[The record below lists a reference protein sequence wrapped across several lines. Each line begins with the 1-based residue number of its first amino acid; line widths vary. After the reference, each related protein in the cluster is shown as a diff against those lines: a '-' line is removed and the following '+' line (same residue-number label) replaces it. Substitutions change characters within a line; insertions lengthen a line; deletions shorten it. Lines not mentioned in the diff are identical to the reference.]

1 VSLSTPPDKPARK
14 LRLHAGA
21 FVSSSFDRVML
32 RRWLRAIRVLVL
44 GIVFLLLLPYVLTP
58 LYRVVDPVSTLML
71 WRWAKGARV
80 ERIVVPIDHV
90 APILSRSVLAAE
102 DERFCSHHG
111 IDFDELR
118 RVVKAETNGVRR
130 PRGGSSITQQLAKN
144 LFLWP
149 GRSYVRKSLEF
160 PLALWIDL
168 VIPKRRQL
176 EIYLNTAE
184 WGPDG
189 EFGAEAGA
197 RRAFGKPAAALSTP
211 EAALLAVT
219 LPNPI
224 RRNARQPSQAVRRL
238 AATYTGRVA
247 AGVDIDRCI
256 RPAG

>member
-1 VSLSTPPDKPARK
+1 MSVTQPQTSPPVA
-14 LRLHAGA
+14 AMQVVA
-21 FVSSSFDRVML
+21 AS
-32 RRWLRAIRVLVL
+32 RRWRLRAIRILGL
-44 GIVFLLLLPYVLTP
+44 GIVFLLLLPYVLAP
-58 LYRVVDPVSTLML
+58 LYRVIDPVSTLML

-80 ERIVVPIDHV
+80 ARTLVPIGQV
-90 APILSRSVLAAE
+90 APTLSRSVLAAE

-118 RVVKAETNGVRR
+118 SAVKAEADGVPRT
-130 PRGGSSITQQLAKN
+130 RGGSSITQQLAKN

-149 GRSYVRKSLEF
+149 GRSYLRKALEF

-197 RRAFGKPAAALSTP
+197 RRAFGKPAAILSAP
-211 EAALLAVT
+211 EAALLAAT

-224 RRNARQPSQAVRRL
+224 RRNARQPGPGLRRL
-238 AATYTGRVA
+238 AATYTTRA
-247 AGVDIDRCI
+247 AAAVDIDRCL
-256 RPAG
+256 RPRG